1 MLEFSPRANN
11 DARKVLKNITITFR
25 EDETYLQ
32 QIRMQELSGDVTTIT
47 FLNTILNAPLD
58 NSDFE
63 VHPVKTK
70 LSKDHG

>member
-1 MLEFSPRANN
+1 VLEFSPRANN

-58 NSDFE
+58 SASFE
-63 VHPVKTK
+63 VKGHV
-70 LSKDHG
+70 